1 MASKAERL
9 MEQDTRNWRE
19 VRHGHAIRMED
30 AERQKWYAVRTVPG
44 SQKPQREF
52 EVEATRS
59 RKGYRIMPRL
69 NPAVS
74 AIERALSRAGFVH
87 YMPAEKR
94 LVRDRK
100 HTDLW
105 KPRRFA
111 LLVGYVFVLEPED
124 FLKLQEVEG
133 VQHIVKDAAGM
144 PLRIDLLDILQ
155 LRQAESQA
163 EAFFDVQSA
172 RARKTVRLKA
182 KRDPRLMKIVRKL
195 EANED
200 ATLPIHMGV
209 IAA

>member
-1 MASKAERL
+1 MTSNEER
-9 MEQDTRNWRE
+9 
-19 VRHGHAIRMED
+19 HH
-30 AERQKWYAVRTVPG
+30 WYAIRTVPG
-44 SQKPQREF
+44 SQKPQREY

-59 RKGYRIMPRL
+59 RKGYRITPKL
-69 NPAVS
+69 NPGIS
-74 AIERALSRAGFVH
+74 AIERALTNAGFVH

-111 LLVGYVFVLEPED
+111 LLVGYVFVLNPTDFRRLED
-124 FLKLQEVEG
+124 VDG
-133 VQHIVKDAAGM
+133 VAHVVKDASGA
-144 PLRIDLLDILQ
+144 PLRVDLLDILQ
-155 LRQAESQA
+155 LRQAEAQSEAYFDIQSQ
-163 EAFFDVQSA
+163 
-172 RARKTVRLKA
+172 RARKTIRLKA

-195 EANED
+195 ELVED

>member
-1 MASKAERL
+1 MASGER
-9 MEQDTRNWRE
+9 
-19 VRHGHAIRMED
+19 HH
-30 AERQKWYAVRTVPG
+30 WYAVRTVPG

-59 RKGYRIMPRL
+59 KKGYRITPKL
-69 NPAVS
+69 NPGISAV
-74 AIERALSRAGFVH
+74 ERSLSNAGFNH

-111 LLVGYVFVLEPED
+111 LLVGYVFVLNPSD
-124 FLKLQEVEG
+124 FRKLEEVEG
-133 VQHIVKDAAGM
+133 VSHVVKDASGV
-144 PLRIDLLDILQ
+144 PLRIDLMDILR
-155 LRQAESQA
+155 LRQAEAAA
-163 EAFFDVQSA
+163 ESFFDVQSV
-172 RARKTVRLKA
+172 RARKTLRLKA
-182 KRDPRLMKIVRKL
+182 KRDPRLMKIARKL
-195 EANED
+195 DMMEE

>member
-1 MASKAERL
+1 MAERH
-9 MEQDTRNWRE
+9 D
-19 VRHGHAIRMED
+19 
-30 AERQKWYAVRTVPG
+30 WYAIRTVPG

-59 RKGYRIMPRL
+59 RKGYRITPKL
-69 NPAVS
+69 NPGISAV
-74 AIERALSRAGFVH
+74 ERALSRAGFVH

-111 LLVGYVFVLEPED
+111 LLVGYIFVLNPAD
-124 FLKLQEVEG
+124 FRLLGEVDG
-133 VQHIVKDAAGM
+133 VAHVVKDAGGK
-144 PLRIDLLDILQ
+144 PLRIDLLDILA

-163 EAFFDVQSA
+163 EAFFDVQSS

>member
-1 MASKAERL
+1 MASNEER
-9 MEQDTRNWRE
+9 
-19 VRHGHAIRMED
+19 HH
-30 AERQKWYAVRTVPG
+30 WYAVRTVPG
-44 SQKPQREF
+44 SQKPQREY

-59 RKGYRIMPRL
+59 RKGYRITPKL
-69 NPAVS
+69 NPGISAV
-74 AIERALSRAGFVH
+74 ERALTNAGFIH

-111 LLVGYVFVLEPED
+111 LLVGYVFILNPTDFRRLED
-124 FLKLQEVEG
+124 VDG
-133 VQHIVKDAAGM
+133 VSHVVKDAGGV

-155 LRQAESQA
+155 LRQAESVA
-163 EAFFDVQSA
+163 EAFFDVQSQ

-195 EANED
+195 EMVDD
-200 ATLPIHMGV
+200 ATILMERCV
-209 IAA
+209 LAA